1 MHLNTCSLVRT
12 PTTFQVGI
20 LPVFPPL
27 RMKFKSSLIISF
39 ICLLLGPTAFGQSVG
54 ELEKRLKS
62 ANSKQERMNIS
73 YQLAGLILK
82 TNRANAG
89 KAAEYAWQAH
99 ELAIQ
104 ENDKRRAAEAANLSA
119 DATLVSGNLQLAAS
133 RYTQAWNEAR
143 NYGLRD
149 VALNAADR
157 LQEIARRQPG
167 LKEEARLKE
176 ELKWSREVVSYLK
189 ESGGG
194 ARSGGDA
201 QRRLEDRL
209 AAAEQKIREQAARL
223 EQLTG
228 QSQSL
233 ETSYQTQLKEIQDK
247 SQQQISQKD
256 ATITKKQQDLARADS
271 LTQVHEQKISLMT
284 KEQMAASM
292 LAAEQDRELEL
303 QKREKAELELQKTQ
317 SDNLRNLLGLL
328 SVFVLVLAM
337 LFYIRYRAKNRAA
350 AELSEKNARI
360 EEEQK
365 RSDNLLLNILPPAIA
380 QELKTNSKV
389 AARKYDQATV
399 MFLDFKGFTNIAEKL
414 SPELLVEE
422 LDFCFSNF
430 DRIIG
435 QYRIEKIKT
444 IGDAYLC
451 ASGLSDKNSSPSDIV
466 KAALEIQDFLQHMK
480 AERLNRGMPFF
491 EARVGIHTGAVVA
504 GVVGSKKF
512 AYDIWGDTVNI
523 AARMQEACDP
533 GQVNVSETAYS
544 LTKYEFEWQ
553 SRGRIAAKNKGDLE
567 MYYVKGVKTY

>member
-1 MHLNTCSLVRT
+1 MKVKFSVLISLVY
-12 PTTFQVGI
+12 FFALSVAQ
-20 LPVFPPL
+20 
-27 RMKFKSSLIISF
+27 
-39 ICLLLGPTAFGQSVG
+39 GQSVG
-54 ELEKRLKS
+54 ELESRFKK
-62 ANSKQERMNIS
+62 ATSKQDKMNIA
-73 YQLAGLILK
+73 YELADK
-82 TNRANAG
+82 MKRSNAA
-89 KAAEYAWQAH
+89 KAADYAWQANQ
-99 ELAIQ
+99 LAIQ
-104 ENDKRRAAEAANLSA
+104 VGDKRREAESANLSA
-119 DATLVSGNLQLAAS
+119 DATLSSGNLKLAAE
-133 RYTQAWNEAR
+133 RYTQSWNAAR

-149 VALNAADR
+149 LAINSADR
-157 LQEIARRQPG
+157 LQEISRRQNN
-167 LKEEARLKE
+167 LKE
-176 ELKWSREVVSYLK
+176 ELKWSREVVNYLK

-194 ARSGGDA
+194 SRGGGDA
-201 QRRLEDRL
+201 QRRLENQL
-209 AAAEQKIREQAARL
+209 AAAEQKIRELVAKL
-223 EQLTG
+223 EQATG

-247 SQQQISQKD
+247 SQQQITQKETTISQIEQARQQSDSLVRTKSRLVDVLTKD
-256 ATITKKQQDLARADS
+256 QMADS
-271 LTQVHEQKISLMT
+271 IVRAQQERDIQTQQR
-284 KEQMAASM
+284 M
-292 LAAEQDRELEL
+292 LAEAET
-303 QKREKAELELQKTQ
+303 QKTR
-317 SDNLRNLLGLL
+317 SDALRNLLG
-328 SVFVLVLAM
+328 VVAAFVLVLAG
-337 LFYIRYRAKNRAA
+337 LFYFRYRAKRRTVD
-350 AELSEKNARI
+350 ELAQKNARI

-365 RSDNLLLNILPPAIA
+365 RSDSLLLNILPSAIA
-380 QELKTNSKV
+380 QELKANNKV

-399 MFLDFKGFTNIAEKL
+399 MFLDFKGFTNIAEQL

-422 LDFCFSNF
+422 LDYCFSNF

-451 ASGLSDKNSSPSDIV
+451 ASGLSDKNSSPSDTV

-523 AARMQEACDP
+523 AARMQEACEP
-533 GQVNVSETAYS
+533 GQVNVSESAYS

>member
-1 MHLNTCSLVRT
+1 
-12 PTTFQVGI
+12 
-20 LPVFPPL
+20 
-27 RMKFKSSLIISF
+27 MKVKSSLF
-39 ICLLLGPTAFGQSVG
+39 ILLACLLASAAASGQSVA
-54 ELEKRLKS
+54 ELEKRFKDP
-62 ANSKQERMNIS
+62 NTPKRDKMNVA
-73 YQLAGLILK
+73 YQLAEMLRK
-82 TNRANAG
+82 NAAS
-89 KAAEYAWQAH
+89 KAADYAWQSH
-99 ELAIQ
+99 DLAIQ
-104 ENDKRRAAEAANLSA
+104 VTDKRREAEAANLSA
-119 DATLVSGNLQLAAS
+119 EATLASGNLKLAAT
-133 RYTQAWNEAR
+133 RYTQAWNAAR

-149 VALNAADR
+149 LALNSADR

-176 ELKWSREVVSYLK
+176 ELKWSREVVTYLK

-194 ARSGGDA
+194 TRSGGGA
-201 QRRLEDRL
+201 QRRLEDQL
-209 AAAEQKIREQAARL
+209 AAAEQKIRELAAKL
-223 EQLTG
+223 EQATG

-256 ATITKKQQDLARADS
+256 ATISQKQQDLVRADS
-271 LTQVHEQKISLMT
+271 FNQSQARRIDQMSEEQVRALLLVAERDRDIQKQELL
-284 KEQMAASM
+284 
-292 LAAEQDRELEL
+292 LAEA
-303 QKREKAELELQKTQ
+303 KTQ
-317 SDNLRNLLGLL
+317 TIKDRGLRNLFAVV
-328 SVFVLVLAM
+328 SAFVLVLAG
-337 LFYIRYRAKNRAA
+337 LFYIRYRAKRRAA
-350 AELSEKNARI
+350 DELAQKNARI

-380 QELKTNSKV
+380 QELKANSKV

-422 LDFCFSNF
+422 LDYCFSNF

-533 GQVNVSETAYS
+533 GQVNVSETAHS

-553 SRGRIAAKNKGDLE
+553 PRGRIAAKNKGDLE
-567 MYYVKGVKTY
+567 MYYVKGVKVY

>member
-1 MHLNTCSLVRT
+1 MKVKSSFFISLV
-12 PTTFQVGI
+12 
-20 LPVFPPL
+20 
-27 RMKFKSSLIISF
+27 
-39 ICLLLGPTAFGQSVG
+39 CLLASAAALGQSVG
-54 ELEKRLKS
+54 ELEARFKNP
-62 ANSKQERMNIS
+62 ATSKQDKMNIA
-73 YQLAGLILK
+73 YQLAEKLK
-82 TNRANAG
+82 RSAAS
-89 KAAEYAWQAH
+89 KAADYAWQSH
-99 ELAIQ
+99 DLAIQ
-104 ENDKRRAAEAANLSA
+104 ISDKRREAEAANLSA
-119 DATLVSGNLQLAAS
+119 EATLASGNLKLAAT
-133 RYTQAWNEAR
+133 RYTQAWNAAR

-149 VALNAADR
+149 LALNSADR
-157 LQEIARRQPG
+157 LQEIARKLPG
-167 LKEEARLKE
+167 LKEDARLKE

-194 ARSGGDA
+194 ARGGGDA
-201 QRRLEDRL
+201 QRRLENQL
-209 AAAEQKIREQAARL
+209 AAAEQKIRELAAKL
-223 EQLTG
+223 EQATG

-233 ETSYQTQLKEIQDK
+233 ETSYQTQLKEIQDR

-256 ATITKKQQDLARADS
+256 ATITQKQQDLVRADS
-271 LTQVHEQKISLMT
+271 VQQIQARKIGEMTEEQVRASLM
-284 KEQMAASM
+284 AAQQERALLM
-292 LAAEQDRELEL
+292 ERQEKLELEAL
-303 QKREKAELELQKTQ
+303 KKSA
-317 SDNLRNLLGLL
+317 DNLRNLLGL
-328 SVFVLVLAM
+328 VAAFVLVLAG
-337 LFYIRYRAKNRAA
+337 LFYIRYRAKRRTAD
-350 AELSEKNARI
+350 ELAQKNARI

-380 QELKTNSKV
+380 QELKANSKV

-533 GQVNVSETAYS
+533 GQVNVSETAHS

-567 MYYVKGVKTY
+567 MYYVKGIKVY